1 MSAKA
6 NIPPPLHELETE
18 VMDGVWDSGREEVT
32 VREMMEA
39 LNKRTKSP
47 RAYTTYMTIMRRLD
61 SKGLLTR
68 RREGKTDIY
77 RPVYS
82 REEYADLRAQA
93 GVHQLVE
100 QYGEVALG
108 HFARQ
113 MAELD
118 PERRRQ
124 LQRLARKN

>member
-1 MSAKA
+1 MSAKT
-6 NIPPPLHELETE
+6 NPPPPLHELEAE
-18 VMDGVWDSGREEVT
+18 VMGQVWDSGQDEVT
-32 VREMMEA
+32 VREIMDA
-39 LNKRTKSP
+39 LNKRTKNP

-61 SKGLLTR
+61 TKNLLVR

-77 RPVYS
+77 RPVFS
-82 REEYADLRAQA
+82 RDEYADLRAQV
-93 GVHQLVE
+93 GVNQLVE

-113 MAELD
+113 MADLD

-124 LQRLARKN
+124 LQRLARKK

>member
-6 NIPPPLHELETE
+6 SIPPPLHELEAE
-18 VMDGVWDSGREEVT
+18 VMEAVWDSGRGEVT
-32 VREMMEA
+32 VREINDA
-39 LNKRTKSP
+39 LNKRTKNP

-61 SKGLLTR
+61 SKGLLIR
-68 RREGKTDIY
+68 RREVNTDIY
-77 RPVYS
+77 RPVHS
-82 REEYADLRAQA
+82 REDYAGLRARA
-93 GVHQLVE
+93 GVSQLVE

-113 MAELD
+113 MAALD

-124 LQRLARKN
+124 LQRLAQKT

>member
-1 MSAKA
+1 MSAMID
-6 NIPPPLHELETE
+6 IPPPLHELEAE
-18 VMDGVWDSGREEVT
+18 VMEGVWGSGRDEIT
-32 VREMMEA
+32 VREINDA
-39 LNKRTKSP
+39 LNRRAKTP

-82 REEYADLRAQA
+82 PEEYADRRAQA
-93 GVHQLVE
+93 GVNELVE

-118 PERRRQ
+118 PQRRRQ
-124 LQRLARKN
+124 LQRLASKR

>member
-6 NIPPPLHELETE
+6 SIPPPLHELEAE
-18 VMDGVWDSGREEVT
+18 VMEAVWDSGRGEVT
-32 VREMMEA
+32 VREINDA
-39 LNKRTKSP
+39 LNKRTKNP

-61 SKGLLTR
+61 SKGLLIR
-68 RREGKTDIY
+68 RREVNTDIY
-77 RPVYS
+77 RPVHS
-82 REEYADLRAQA
+82 REDYADLRARA
-93 GVHQLVE
+93 GVSQLVE

-113 MAELD
+113 MAALD

-124 LQRLARKN
+124 LQRLAQKT